1 MESIDE
7 KDRKILEILKEN
19 SNLSTH
25 KISKKTLI
33 PVTTVNN
40 RIKKLREQ
48 GIIKRYTIEVDRKK
62 LGYSLS
68 AYIFVGVSLK
78 ELKENRLRI
87 NDLVN
92 SVRKNPLVDSAENA
106 TGDIDLIV
114 RVNARNIDEL
124 KDYVLNNLSELKGV
138 EKTRTAIILEHK

>member
-1 MESIDE
+1 MELIDE
-7 KDRKILEILKEN
+7 KDGKILEILKEN

-62 LGYSLS
+62 LGYNIS
-68 AYIFVGVSLK
+68 AYVFVGVSLK
-78 ELKENRLRI
+78 ELKENNLRI
-87 NDLVN
+87 NDLVR
-92 SVRKNPLVDSAENA
+92 SIRKSPVVDSAENV
-106 TGDIDLIV
+106 TGDIDIV
-114 RVNARNIDEL
+114 ITVHAKSIDEI
-124 KDYVLNNLSELKGV
+124 KDYVVNILSELKGV
-138 EKTRTAIILEHK
+138 EKTRTGIILEYK

>member
-1 MESIDE
+1 MELIDE

-62 LGYSLS
+62 LGYNIS
-68 AYIFVGVSLK
+68 AYVFVGVSLK
-78 ELKENRLRI
+78 ELKENNLRI
-87 NDLVN
+87 NDLVR
-92 SVRKNPLVDSAENA
+92 SIKKSPVVDSAENV
-106 TGDIDLIV
+106 TGDIDIV
-114 RVNARNIDEL
+114 ITVHAKSIDEI
-124 KDYVLNNLSELKGV
+124 KDYVVNNLSELKGV
-138 EKTRTAIILEHK
+138 EKTRTGIILEYK

>member
-1 MESIDE
+1 MELIDE

-40 RIKKLREQ
+40 HIKKLREQ

-62 LGYSLS
+62 LGYTIS
-68 AYIFVGVSLK
+68 AYVFVGVSLK
-78 ELKENRLRI
+78 ELKENNLRI
-87 NDLVN
+87 NDLVK
-92 SVRKNPLVDSAENA
+92 SIRKSPVVDSAENV
-106 TGDIDLIV
+106 TGDIDIIIKV
-114 RVNARNIDEL
+114 HAKDIDEI
-124 KDYVLNNLSELKGV
+124 KDYVVNNLSELKGV
-138 EKTRTAIILEHK
+138 EKTRTGIILEYK

>member
-1 MESIDE
+1 MELIDE

-40 RIKKLREQ
+40 RIKKLRKQ

-78 ELKENRLRI
+78 ELKENKLKI

-124 KDYVLNNLSELKGV
+124 KDYVLNNLAELKGV

>member
-1 MESIDE
+1 MELIDE

-40 RIKKLREQ
+40 RIKKMREQ
-48 GIIKRYTIEVDRKK
+48 GIVKKYTIEIDRKK

-78 ELKENRLRI
+78 ELKENKLKI
-87 NDLVN
+87 NDLVK
-92 SVRKNPLVDSAENA
+92 SVRKNPLVESAENV
-106 TGDIDLIV
+106 TGDIDIV
-114 RVNARNIDEL
+114 VKVHAKDIDEI
-124 KDYVLNNLSELKGV
+124 KDYVVNILSELKGV
-138 EKTRTAIILEHK
+138 EKTRTGIILEYK

>member
-1 MESIDE
+1 MGIIDE

-25 KISKKTLI
+25 KISKNTLI

-40 RIKKLREQ
+40 RIKKLKEQ
-48 GIIKRYTIEVDRKK
+48 GIIKRYTLEVDRKK
-62 LGYSLS
+62 LGYRIS

-78 ELKENRLRI
+78 ELKEHKLRI
-87 NDLVN
+87 NDLLN
-92 SVRKNPLVDSAENA
+92 SVRKSPLVDSAENA
-106 TGDIDLIV
+106 TGDIDIIV
-114 RVNARNIDEL
+114 KVHARDIDEMNA
-124 KDYVLNNLSELKGV
+124 YVVNNLSELKGV

>member
-1 MESIDE
+1 MELIDE

-40 RIKKLREQ
+40 RIKKLKEQ

-62 LGYSLS
+62 LGYGIS
-68 AYIFVGVSLK
+68 AYVFVGVSLK
-78 ELKENRLRI
+78 ELKENNLRI
-87 NDLVN
+87 NDLVK
-92 SVRKNPLVDSAENA
+92 SVRKSPMVDSAENV
-106 TGDIDLIV
+106 TGDIDV
-114 RVNARNIDEL
+114 VVKVHAKDIDEV
-124 KDYVLNNLSELKGV
+124 KDYVVNNLSELKGV
-138 EKTRTAIILEHK
+138 EKTRTGIILEYK